1 MAMRNERIEITR
13 NLEDEPVVL
22 ACFDV
27 GEEELEA
34 SAHAVRAMNA
44 ERFRTAEMSG
54 DDVVAFREL
63 TALAD
68 ELADIALHPGLRTVV
83 LRPARLQA
91 YRHALAGS
99 DLERTVE
106 LCRRALADGRLIAEE
121 GTESSAVNQ
130 ILYAMYLADLTD
142 EAVVHVDAGVARA
155 VALGSGWGFVASS
168 GVRGAIN
175 YLAGNIVAA
184 EADTRQALEL
194 PGCPPFA
201 VPFVSA
207 FLALTLVERGELE
220 EAGAIV

>member
-91 YRHALAGS
+91 YRHALAGFVES
-99 DLERTVE
+99 RDEAEWIREEDREPLACVRSLVFPLEE
-106 LCRRALADGRLIAEE
+106 LCAEALRAALAP
-121 GTESSAVNQ
+121 
-130 ILYAMYLADLTD
+130 
-142 EAVVHVDAGVARA
+142 EAWRP
-155 VALGSGWGFVASS
+155 
-168 GVRGAIN
+168 
-175 YLAGNIVAA
+175 
-184 EADTRQALEL
+184 T
-194 PGCPPFA
+194 
-201 VPFVSA
+201 
-207 FLALTLVERGELE
+207 
-220 EAGAIV
+220 